1 MEKLERNY
9 NGKSLKMSYSL
20 ESKKNFEIDN
30 NTEKKNLLYKPDK
43 IRDDLEELNNKITIN
58 MLSTKQKIIPKSKMG
73 KSYLT
78 SVKKVKNGRTYS
90 TDNSFI
96 KPKKLFSN
104 NSVLPPIKK

>member
-1 MEKLERNY
+1 MKQINSKRKPTRSIEKLKKYSSMEKLERNY
-9 NGKSLKMSYSL
+9 NGKSLKMSYSI

-73 KSYLT
+73 KS
-78 SVKKVKNGRTYS
+78 
-90 TDNSFI
+90 D
-96 KPKKLFSN
+96 
-104 NSVLPPIKK
+104 